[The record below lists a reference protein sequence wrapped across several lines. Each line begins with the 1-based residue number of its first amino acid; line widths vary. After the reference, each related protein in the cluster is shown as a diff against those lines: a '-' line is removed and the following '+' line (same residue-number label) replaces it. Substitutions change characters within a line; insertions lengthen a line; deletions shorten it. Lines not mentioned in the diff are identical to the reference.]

1 MPTSGRLPCRA
12 LKTGDTLTDNFS
24 STQTVR
30 KAVVPTAGG
39 VVAAQHRVAAEAGA
53 AVLAAGGDAVDA
65 AVATSFALG
74 VVEPWMSGIAAGGCM
89 VIWRA
94 GEQRARAVNFGMR
107 SPKGLDPAHFPLT
120 GQGVNTDLFGWPS
133 VLEDRNVQGA
143 TSVAVPGLVAG
154 MSLAHQTYGRLG
166 WKELVEPAAALARK
180 GLLCDWYSGLITA
193 SNAKA
198 LAADPD
204 AASMFLDEGKWPI
217 LGAWTGGP
225 VRRLDQTR
233 LAESLSQIAMGGA
246 QALYGGDVGR
256 ALAADV
262 QAKGGFLDWR
272 DLNDYRAEW
281 VEPLR
286 LEHPGGV
293 IWAVPGLTG
302 GPTFAR
308 ALASLQFDTCGGR
321 SVEPAHYQALAAAL
335 RDAFS
340 VRLAQMGD
348 HESGKAPGSTTHFS
362 VVDRHGNICSVT
374 QTLLSIFGSRVVSPS
389 TGVLLNNGIMW
400 FDPVPGKPNS
410 LAPGKRCLANYCP
423 VVGAD
428 AEGRMFALGASGG
441 RKILG
446 AVLQLATFLS
456 RFGMSLEE
464 AFHQPRIDVS
474 GSPQVAADP
483 TLGPQVFEALE
494 QVMPVVS
501 SRRLVYPYAFACPAG
516 VLRDRGLNS
525 GCTEIM
531 SPYGDAVAEPVQAA
545 APALND

>member
-1 MPTSGRLPCRA
+1 V
-12 LKTGDTLTDNFS
+12 TDNFS

-107 SPKGLDPAHFPLT
+107 SPQGLNPAHFPLT

-154 MSLAHQTYGRLG
+154 MSLAHQSYGRLS
-166 WKELVEPAAALARK
+166 WRELVEPAAALART
-180 GLLCDWYSGLITA
+180 GLLCDWYSGLVTA

-204 AASMFLDEGKWPI
+204 AAAMFLDEGKWPI

-225 VRRLDQTR
+225 ARRLDQTR
-233 LAESLSQIAMGGA
+233 LAESLSQIAMDGA

-262 QAKGGFLDWR
+262 QAKGGYLDWR

-281 VEPLR
+281 VEPLK
-286 LEHPGGV
+286 LDHPGGV

-308 ALASLQFDTCGGR
+308 ALASLEFDRDSHSGG
-321 SVEPAHYQALAAAL
+321 SGPVEPAHYQAMAAAL

-428 AEGRMFALGASGG
+428 AQGRMFALGASGG

-474 GSPQVAADP
+474 GSPQIVADP
-483 TLGPQVFEALE
+483 LLGPQVFEALE
-494 QVMPVVS
+494 QVMPVVP

-531 SPYGDAVAEPVQAA
+531 SPCGDAVAEPVPAA
-545 APALND
+545 TASPNA